1 MPTTQEGGTPLSRL
15 VDCYKAVSE
24 GAVVK
29 VLISNGDKNTDERQI
44 VSEVV
49 KAASP
54 MLTSEALPV
63 IGVAVSPNASHRA
76 PALPTCAFGSP
87 ANLISAGAHRRDA
100 VGRCQWLV
108 RRHLLTASRRQP

>member
-1 MPTTQEGGTPLSRL
+1 MPTTQEGGLSLSRL
-15 VDCYKAVSE
+15 VDCCLIGLPLCLSKEPVSE
-24 GAVVK
+24 GVVVN

-63 IGVAVSPNASHRA
+63 IGVPPVPIGAMRSGGVSGSSAV
-76 PALPTCAFGSP
+76 TF
-87 ANLISAGAHRRDA
+87 
-100 VGRCQWLV
+100 
-108 RRHLLTASRRQP
+108 

>member
-1 MPTTQEGGTPLSRL
+1 MPTTQEGGISLSRH

-29 VLISNGDKNTDERQI
+29 VLISNGDKNTDERHR
-44 VSEVV
+44 VSEV

-63 IGVAVSPNASHRA
+63 IGVPPVPIGAMRSMGVSGWSTVT
-76 PALPTCAFGSP
+76 L
-87 ANLISAGAHRRDA
+87 
-100 VGRCQWLV
+100 
-108 RRHLLTASRRQP
+108 

>member
-1 MPTTQEGGTPLSRL
+1 MALPSPERRVCDVPTTQEGGTPLSRL

-54 MLTSEALPV
+54 MLTSEALLRLSV
-63 IGVAVSPNASHRA
+63 FRI
-76 PALPTCAFGSP
+76 
-87 ANLISAGAHRRDA
+87 
-100 VGRCQWLV
+100 CQ
-108 RRHLLTASRRQP
+108 

>member
-1 MPTTQEGGTPLSRL
+1 MPTTQEGGTSLSRL

-63 IGVAVSPNASHRA
+63 IGVPPVPIGAMRSGGVS
-76 PALPTCAFGSP
+76 GSST
-87 ANLISAGAHRRDA
+87 LTF
-100 VGRCQWLV
+100 
-108 RRHLLTASRRQP
+108 RRHPAANYEDRALSCRFLASIS